1 MEIQKI
7 LLPAAVI
14 LIFVAIIFLGV
25 RDLSNNGRPSNGTII
40 TASGW
45 EDPSNPVQSPPVV
58 VADIPSEAVKLSIS
72 AAGISPQAFNVS
84 AGAEVLLSVVSE
96 DEWTHI
102 FRFKDAS
109 LSDVAIGVGPEQVRM
124 IKFYAPDEKGQYEFF
139 CDVPGHEAR
148 GEKGFMI
155 VN

>member
-14 LIFVAIIFLGV
+14 LIFAAIIFLGV
-25 RDLSNNGRPSNGTII
+25 RDISNNDTSNGTII

-45 EDPSNPVQSPPVV
+45 ENPSNPVQSPPMIVE
-58 VADIPSEAVKLSIS
+58 DIPSEAIKLSIS
-72 AAGISPQAFNVS
+72 SKGISPQVFNVS

-102 FRFKDAS
+102 FRFKDES
-109 LSDVAIGVGPEQVRM
+109 LSDVAIGVGTEQARM
-124 IKFYAPDEKGQYEFF
+124 IKFFAPDEPGQYEFF